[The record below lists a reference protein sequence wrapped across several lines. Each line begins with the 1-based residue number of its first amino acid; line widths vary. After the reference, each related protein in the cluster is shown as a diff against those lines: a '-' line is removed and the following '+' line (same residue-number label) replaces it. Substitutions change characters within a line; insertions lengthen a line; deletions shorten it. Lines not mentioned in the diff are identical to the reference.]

1 MRPRRRKSVQVRETR
16 SISQRANDNW
26 NMDLVSDQV
35 VGGQRHGGLICPRQ
49 GTEDEGF
56 LPVGL
61 ASSTAM
67 PARMESARTSQ
78 NRAGMV

>member
-1 MRPRRRKSVQVRETR
+1 M
-16 SISQRANDNW
+16 
-26 NMDLVSDQV
+26 
-35 VGGQRHGGLICPRQ
+35 ICPRQ

-61 ASSTAM
+61 GSSSAM
-67 PARMESARTSQ
+67 PARMESARISQ